1 MASIN
6 LCPNT
11 IGQLAIGLMC
21 NEPRPGSES
30 YDGFAKEKEDLS
42 ASLRRKAHMM
52 TDFFN
57 SLQGVTC
64 NFTEGAMYSFP
75 TITCACCPPRCVPAA
90 SCPRAAMRQLAAPAL
105 RFVAALGCHLRGR
118 YPACVFALHW
128 RCVVECV

>member
-21 NEPRPGSES
+21 NEPQPGSES

-57 SLQGVTC
+57 GLQGGTC

-75 TITCACCPPRCVPAA
+75 TITCAR
-90 SCPRAAMRQLAAPAL
+90 CPRAVLRSPLPPYHVLRQCCAS
-105 RFVAALGCHLRGR
+105 HLRGYSMR
-118 YPACVFALHW
+118 VCAALAV
-128 RCVVECV
+128 RR

>member
-21 NEPRPGSES
+21 NEPQPGSES
-30 YDGFAKEKEDLS
+30 YNGFAKEKEDLS

-75 TITCACCPPRCVPAA
+75 TITCAR
-90 SCPRAAMRQLAAPAL
+90 CPRAVLQQPAAPAL
-105 RFVAALGCHLRGR
+105 HFAPVLRISSAWVLPSMRVCAALAVRR
-118 YPACVFALHW
+118 
-128 RCVVECV
+128 